1 MAYTI
6 LNTSQVSNA
15 VNDRVLGV
23 SLNFNTPGVFER
35 VYTSDIQAKENLK
48 NLLLTTPGERIENVT
63 FGCALMKII
72 FEQSTEQIKGQIE
85 TVITDAVSYWLPYMA
100 FEEISIIT
108 ALDDPSAQHLISIKL
123 VFSITGTI
131 RTQTLSIQISEE
143 GVVNIG

>member
-63 FGCALMKII
+63 FGCALMNII
-72 FEQSTEQIKGQIE
+72 FEQSTDKTKGRIE
-85 TVITDAVSYWLPYMA
+85 TVITDAVSYWLPYIA
-100 FEEISIIT
+100 FEEIDIIT
-108 ALDDPSAQHLISIKL
+108 SVDDPSVEHLISIKL
-123 VFSITGTI
+123 VFSVTGTI
-131 RTQTLSIQISEE
+131 ETQTLSIQISEE
-143 GVVNIG
+143 GVVNIE

>member
-63 FGCALMKII
+63 FGCALMNII
-72 FEQSTEQIKGQIE
+72 FEQSTDKTKERIE
-85 TVITDAVSYWLPYMA
+85 TVITDVVSYWLPYIA
-100 FEEISIIT
+100 FEEIDIIT
-108 ALDDPSAQHLISIKL
+108 AVDDPSVEHLISIKL
-123 VFSITGTI
+123 VFSVTSTI
-131 RTQTLSIQISEE
+131 ETQTLSIQISEE